1 MSIYISARN
10 CPRRQE
16 IDMDNQVIVDL
27 FYGKVI
33 KALVVPNIFCGPTQQ
48 ILRWQFKMEYK
59 CQKICSGLEF
69 FSNLGSNILGYG
81 GNPCCPS

>member
-10 CPRRQE
+10 CPHRQE
-16 IDMDNQVIVDL
+16 IGMDNQVIVDL

-48 ILRWQFKMEYK
+48 ILRWEFKMEQAGAEL
-59 CQKICSGLEF
+59 CQAQD
-69 FSNLGSNILGYG
+69 
-81 GNPCCPS
+81 